1 MMVDPNT
8 QLGMQRIS
16 ISITSR
22 SPSILCSSHHRLAG
36 LTHLAGDFYG
46 PLSLERASILPLLIA
61 PSDSSSDAS
70 LVVPPGPR
78 HSQPQ
83 LALEL
88 TDHRGFG
95 GLWDTFTAHTTSSL
109 YHFWTSRSSHNP
121 SLSSTSRRHSYSS
134 PRPRSQRQ
142 SLILKLTC
150 PVDFPVD
157 VGCSYSR
164 TLLSRDEARH
174 DVLLEAS
181 IMAGPLAS
189 QQGEQG
195 IVPHFEGLFGS
206 LQVARGGVDG
216 THGDLDLEGNR
227 GTDGGALVEV
237 WCAMY
242 GDAGVVMSEGEKRV
256 EAVRSVPSLIHF
268 RSES

>member
-121 SLSSTSRRHSYSS
+121 PLSSTSRRHSYSS

-150 PVDFPVD
+150 PVDFPVA

-164 TLLSRDEARH
+164 TLLSTR
-174 DVLLEAS
+174 
-181 IMAGPLAS
+181 
-189 QQGEQG
+189 
-195 IVPHFEGLFGS
+195 
-206 LQVARGGVDG
+206 RG
-216 THGDLDLEGNR
+216 
-227 GTDGGALVEV
+227 
-237 WCAMY
+237 M
-242 GDAGVVMSEGEKRV
+242 MFS
-256 EAVRSVPSLIHF
+256 
-268 RSES
+268 

>member
-1 MMVDPNT
+1 MTHAPTGCREIHALHSKRPLIPVIYHDGGSEHPARHAEDLN
-8 QLGMQRIS
+8 L
-16 ISITSR
+16 
-22 SPSILCSSHHRLAG
+22 HHF
-36 LTHLAGDFYG
+36 T
-46 PLSLERASILPLLIA
+46 LSLDPVLQPPPSRRAHSPRRRFLRTTLARTSVVLPLLIA
-61 PSDSSSDAS
+61 PSDSSSAAS

-121 SLSSTSRRHSYSS
+121 PLSSTSRRHSYSS

-150 PVDFPVD
+150 PVDFPVA

-164 TLLSRDEARH
+164 TLLSTR
-174 DVLLEAS
+174 
-181 IMAGPLAS
+181 
-189 QQGEQG
+189 
-195 IVPHFEGLFGS
+195 
-206 LQVARGGVDG
+206 RG
-216 THGDLDLEGNR
+216 
-227 GTDGGALVEV
+227 
-237 WCAMY
+237 M
-242 GDAGVVMSEGEKRV
+242 MFS
-256 EAVRSVPSLIHF
+256 
-268 RSES
+268 

>member
-1 MMVDPNT
+1 
-8 QLGMQRIS
+8 
-16 ISITSR
+16 
-22 SPSILCSSHHRLAG
+22 
-36 LTHLAGDFYG
+36 
-46 PLSLERASILPLLIA
+46 
-61 PSDSSSDAS
+61 
-70 LVVPPGPR
+70 
-78 HSQPQ
+78 
-83 LALEL
+83 
-88 TDHRGFG
+88 
-95 GLWDTFTAHTTSSL
+95 
-109 YHFWTSRSSHNP
+109 
-121 SLSSTSRRHSYSS
+121 
-134 PRPRSQRQ
+134 
-142 SLILKLTC
+142 
-150 PVDFPVD
+150 
-157 VGCSYSR
+157 
-164 TLLSRDEARH
+164 
-174 DVLLEAS
+174 
-181 IMAGPLAS
+181 MAGPLAS